1 MCNRIHQHSY
11 VRTLKIPKHWL
22 GHTKIFGHTKLQR
35 TLAMSTIENY
45 IIMAAQSG
53 RGTENGHI
61 HNSSP
66 KKEKK
71 EKKEKCINYM

>member
-1 MCNRIHQHSY
+1 M
-11 VRTLKIPKHWL
+11 RTLKIPKHWL
-22 GHTKIFGHTKLQR
+22 GHTKIYGHTKLQH
-35 TLAMSTIENY
+35 TLANMSTIENY

-66 KKEKK
+66 KKEEEEE
-71 EKKEKCINYM
+71 EKVY